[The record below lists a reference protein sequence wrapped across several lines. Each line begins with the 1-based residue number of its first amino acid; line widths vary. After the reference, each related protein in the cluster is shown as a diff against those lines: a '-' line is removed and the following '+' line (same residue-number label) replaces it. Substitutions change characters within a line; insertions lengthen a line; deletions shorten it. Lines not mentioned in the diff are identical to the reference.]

1 LDYINEK
8 IDTKNQDLDKFSEL
22 KDKIIEKEEKFKI
35 KKEILENKKE
45 KISNIKKSLEDL
57 ISKAEKYDKNWGKL
71 IEDFD
76 LEKIEKELDDLKTK
90 IESHNDQFYGIKSEL
105 KLKNTK
111 LEEISRELK
120 QIEDLKRD
128 ARCPKCK
135 QKVTGEHKAKI
146 LEEFNSEKDNLKS
159 KIKTLDSDFKRE
171 ESLLDKI
178 SDEFSLKE
186 KRYKIIQKIIPVSK
200 EISGKKKDIRELE
213 SEINEITE
221 EIKKIEIKKSST
233 EINNQIKE
241 IEEEI
246 NNLKDLTSE
255 IKISNEKRK
264 ELDSKI
270 TEINELKDKK
280 ASLSEQFNSEEYD
293 QNLQDFS
300 DKNKE
305 LNLISSIEPI
315 TQNLM
320 ENIKDR
326 IEIQSNLEKI
336 SGKIQ
341 NLAKYFTLEKYDS
354 LKTELESLK
363 QSYNQKTGSIDEL
376 QKRSIPNLRKEIKSL
391 EQEKIEL
398 KDIKKQI
405 IHTKRQNNLLLMIRQ
420 FCREIPPILREYQ
433 TFKISEKATELLK
446 LMLGSS
452 AFDKIIVKNDY
463 ELRVQRFGVEEDIS
477 QLSGGEQVII
487 CLAIRLAIS
496 DVLANRELILLD
508 EPTLHLDDDNIRNLV
523 DIFYQFRPST
533 QMITIT
539 HDSEFEKIADNLL
552 NVQKV
557 NGIKSVI
564 T

>member
-1 LDYINEK
+1 
-8 IDTKNQDLDKFSEL
+8 
-22 KDKIIEKEEKFKI
+22 
-35 KKEILENKKE
+35 
-45 KISNIKKSLEDL
+45 
-57 ISKAEKYDKNWGKL
+57 
-71 IEDFD
+71 
-76 LEKIEKELDDLKTK
+76 
-90 IESHNDQFYGIKSEL
+90 
-105 KLKNTK
+105 
-111 LEEISRELK
+111 
-120 QIEDLKRD
+120 
-128 ARCPKCK
+128 
-135 QKVTGEHKAKI
+135 
-146 LEEFNSEKDNLKS
+146 
-159 KIKTLDSDFKRE
+159 
-171 ESLLDKI
+171 
-178 SDEFSLKE
+178 
-186 KRYKIIQKIIPVSK
+186 
-200 EISGKKKDIRELE
+200 
-213 SEINEITE
+213 
-221 EIKKIEIKKSST
+221 
-233 EINNQIKE
+233 
-241 IEEEI
+241 
-246 NNLKDLTSE
+246 
-255 IKISNEKRK
+255 
-264 ELDSKI
+264 
-270 TEINELKDKK
+270 
-280 ASLSEQFNSEEYD
+280 
-293 QNLQDFS
+293 
-300 DKNKE
+300 
-305 LNLISSIEPI
+305 
-315 TQNLM
+315 
-320 ENIKDR
+320 
-326 IEIQSNLEKI
+326 
-336 SGKIQ
+336 
-341 NLAKYFTLEKYDS
+341 
-354 LKTELESLK
+354 
-363 QSYNQKTGSIDEL
+363 
-376 QKRSIPNLRKEIKSL
+376 L